1 MVREGHGLDPQAP
14 GRLFHA
20 ILLDVDHSPRHVL
33 HPSHSALYQ
42 PGGLSALS
50 RHLHGVFALW
60 SNDPPDHDFISLL
73 TNAFQHATAH
83 VVEFPN
89 PLRGGT
95 STNTI
100 YVAIAG
106 SAGSAPELKV

>member
-1 MVREGHGLDPQAP
+1 MAASIPDP
-14 GRLFHA
+14 
-20 ILLDVDHSPRHVL
+20 S
-33 HPSHSALYQ
+33 SAS
-42 PGGLSALS
+42 GGLGAI
-50 RHLHGVFALW
+50 A
-60 SNDPPDHDFISLL
+60 NYL
-73 TNAFQHATAH
+73 TDAFQHATAH

-106 SAGSAPELKV
+106 NAGSTPELKV